1 MLRDVRANKMSI
13 KKTVHKK
20 FSKFN
25 WLKSKIP
32 LNQRNHINAEYYQ
45 KLHERQN
52 SKYSENNWLIGQE
65 QFILSCNPSSLIELG
80 FGNAQ
85 FLRKVSNDVN
95 QVVGIDWAISP
106 HAKNL
111 PKNVSLKKAD
121 IMEIDLPETDLLCSA
136 DVLEHFDTK
145 QLETLLPKLVKKSQ
159 FNFHIIACYDD
170 GHSHLSVLNPNVWLS
185 KFSHQ
190 SKDFYLKE
198 VSLRNGKK
206 NKEVCVITNI
216 PR

>member
-1 MLRDVRANKMSI
+1 MSI
-13 KKTVHKK
+13 KEAFHKK
-20 FSKFN
+20 LSKLN
-25 WLKSKIP
+25 WRKSNIP
-32 LNQRNHINAEYYQ
+32 LNQRHYTNAEYYQ

-52 SKYSENNWLIGQE
+52 SKYSENNWLVGQE
-65 QFILSCNPSSLIELG
+65 QFILSCNPNSLIELG

-85 FLRKVSNDVN
+85 FLRNISNDVS
-95 QVVGIDWAISP
+95 QVMGIDWAISP

-111 PKNVSLKKAD
+111 PENVSLKKAD

-136 DVLEHFDTK
+136 DVLEHFDTN

-185 KFSHQ
+185 KFFQQ

-198 VSLRNGKK
+198 VSLRNGKN
-206 NKEVCVITNI
+206 NKEVCVVTNI